1 MGRMMVVFVVVA
13 KDCYL
18 VVMVMMAM
26 VMVMTTCPS

>member
-18 VVMVMMAM
+18 VVMVMM
-26 VMVMTTCPS
+26 VMTTCPS